1 MTTDTLTRRELN
13 RATLAR
19 QHLLA
24 RVDVPAADMVAHLV
38 GLQAQ
43 APHCA
48 YFQLW
53 SRIAG
58 FDFSELSELLVS
70 RAVVRIALMRS
81 TIHLVTADDALRI
94 RPLIQAAL
102 SRDLFTNATHRKGV
116 EGVDLD
122 EVLALGRELM
132 EEAPRTG
139 AQLRD
144 AFTERWPDRDA
155 AALAYAVRCLLPSVQ
170 VPPRGL
176 WNRSGAIA
184 HTTAEHWLGRDLASD
199 STMDTVVPRFLAA
212 FGPASVKDIQKWS
225 GVTRLREVVDRLDL
239 RVFRDENGTELFDL
253 PDAPRPGGD
262 VEAPARLV
270 GPFDN
275 LLIAYADRS
284 RVITDD
290 QLRHVFTQNGIVR
303 GSLLADGFFVGAWD
317 LVRTKTS
324 ATVVLAPH
332 EPVTK
337 AQLAELEAEAAAL
350 LAATDPG
357 LTHDVRVTPETDR

>member
-1 MTTDTLTRRELN
+1 MTAADVLTRRELN

-24 RVDVPAADMVAHLV
+24 RVSMPAADMVAHLV

-53 SRIAG
+53 SRLEG
-58 FDFSELSELLVS
+58 FDFAELSGLLVS
-70 RAVVRIALMRS
+70 RDVVRIALMRS
-81 TIHLVTADDALRI
+81 TIHLVTADDALLL

-102 SRDLFTNATHRKGV
+102 SRDLFNNSTYGKGV
-116 EGVDLD
+116 AGLDLD
-122 EVLALGRELM
+122 EVLAFGRELM

-139 AQLRD
+139 AQLRE

-155 AALAYAVRCLLPSVQ
+155 PALAYAVRCLLPSVQ

-184 HTTAEHWLGRDLASD
+184 HTTAEHWLGRDLATD
-199 STMDTVVPRFLAA
+199 STLEEVVPRYLAA
-212 FGPASVKDIQKWS
+212 FGPASVKDMQKWS
-225 GVTRLREVVDRLDL
+225 GVTHLREVVDRIGGL

-253 PDAPRPGGD
+253 ADAPRPDGD
-262 VEAPARLV
+262 AEAPARLV

-275 LLIAYADRS
+275 LLLSYADRS
-284 RVITDD
+284 RVISES
-290 QLRHVFTQNGIVR
+290 QLKRVMTNNGILR
-303 GSLLADGFFVGAWD
+303 GSLFADGFFVGAWD
-317 LVRTKTS
+317 VVRTKTS
-324 ATVVLAPH
+324 ATVSLAPFA
-332 EPVTK
+332 PVSKTR
-337 AQLAELEAEAAAL
+337 LAELEAEAARL
-350 LAATDPG
+350 LEATDPG
-357 LTHDVRVTPETDR
+357 LEHEIRVTPEG